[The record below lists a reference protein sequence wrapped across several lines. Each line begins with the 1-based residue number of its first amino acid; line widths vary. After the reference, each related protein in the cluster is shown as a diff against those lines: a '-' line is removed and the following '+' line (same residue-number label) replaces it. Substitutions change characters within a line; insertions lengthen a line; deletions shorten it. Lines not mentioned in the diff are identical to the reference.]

1 MNVQTSKST
10 VLLLVLALIGSMFL
24 SAHLARRRAPLIVRS
39 PRDTTWVR
47 TGFNKAMSQLA
58 WMRLIQLRGG
68 MDKVTPQRAVIL
80 AQKYEALTD
89 MDPLF
94 LQAYEQGALDIAWE
108 NPESSLKLLDKA
120 ISMKQVRSWKL
131 PFIAGFLAKTRLND
145 SQRAIH
151 YLDMAARLPDR
162 PAYVQRLA
170 INAKTEAGGRDPVR
184 ALNLWVDY
192 YTGGP
197 GGLGEMG
204 RRGSFMPGPT
214 GENDADR
221 KIALTQISRLSSQI
235 IESTQKQLQTERD
248 PAAQKTLQERME
260 QTRKTTALIYGNARI
275 CPKCFRPYQAGER
288 FCVYDGVK
296 VDPFNVCPRCQSTVG
311 RGAFCPMCGTKLK

>member
-1 MNVQTSKST
+1 MNVKTLKST

-39 PRDTTWVR
+39 PRDTPLVR
-47 TGFNKAMSQLA
+47 TGFNKVMSHLA

-68 MDKVTPQRAVIL
+68 MDKVTPQQAEIL
-80 AQKYEALTD
+80 AKKYESLTD

-108 NPESSLKLLDKA
+108 NPESALRLLDKA

-131 PFIAGFLAKTRLND
+131 PFIAGFLVKTRLND

-162 PAYVQRLA
+162 PSYVQRLA
-170 INAKTEAGGRDPVR
+170 INAKTDATGHDPVR
-184 ALNLWVDY
+184 TLNLWVDY

-197 GGLGEMG
+197 GELGEMG
-204 RRGSFMPGPT
+204 RRGTFMSGPS

-221 KIALTQISRLSSQI
+221 KIALTQISRLSSKI
-235 IESTQKQLQTERD
+235 IESAQKQLQTERD
-248 PAAQKTLQERME
+248 PAAKKLLQERMD
-260 QTRKTTALIYGNARI
+260 QTRKTTSLIYGNAHI
-275 CPKCFRPYQAGER
+275 CPKCFRPYQAADR

-296 VDPFNVCPRCQSTVG
+296 VDPFNVCSRCQGTVG
-311 RGAFCPMCGTKLK
+311 RGTYCPMCGSQQK